1 MPRYHTGS
9 RARLAAGADRRDAA
23 AMREKVAWLATL
35 CHYPGHPQTVEV
47 IETHFAWVF
56 LAGTRAYKLK
66 KPLQQA
72 SMDYRTLSRRERA
85 CREELRLNRRLASDV
100 YLRVLPLLRDRGGAL
115 TLRRVSG
122 GGSRVADWLVEMR
135 RLPTARMLDRVIGA
149 GGPRPADLDRLA
161 ARLAAFFKHAER
173 RPQTDA
179 AYRSRLRREIHR
191 NADELGARDLRL
203 RRRLVG
209 GVIRA
214 QLDFLA
220 RHPGAFAGRG
230 ARLIDGHGDLRPEHV
245 SLGGSSRGVC
255 VIDCLEFDR
264 GLRRLDPA
272 EEIAFLALECARL
285 GAAEAAEGMILRYLG
300 ASGDAAP
307 PALLHFYASR
317 RAALRAQLASW
328 HLRDAAFAGQRREWR
343 ARAHSYLEDARR
355 HAQRAAALADA

>member
-1 MPRYHTGS
+1 MPRYQARS
-9 RARLAAGADRRDAA
+9 RARVAVGTDRSDAA
-23 AMREKVAWLATL
+23 AMREKVAWLATPS
-35 CHYPGHPQTVEV
+35 HYPGHPQTVEV

-72 SMDYRTLSRRERA
+72 SMDYRTLTRRERA
-85 CREELRLNRRLASDV
+85 CREELRLNRRLAADV

-115 TLRRVSG
+115 TLRRVG
-122 GGSRVADWLVEMR
+122 GGSRVSDWLVQMR
-135 RLPTARMLDRVIGA
+135 RLPASRMLDQLIGA
-149 GGPRPADLDRLA
+149 GGPRPAEIERLA

-173 RPQTDA
+173 RPQTDT

-191 NADELGARDLRL
+191 NAHELGARDLRL
-203 RRRLVG
+203 RRRLVD
-209 GVIRA
+209 GVIRV

-245 SLGGSSRGVC
+245 SLGGSSRGVR

-285 GAAEAAEGMILRYLG
+285 GASEAAAGMIRRYLG

-328 HLRDAAFAGQRREWR
+328 HLRDAAFAGQWREWR

-355 HAQRAAALADA
+355 HAQSAAALADA